1 MKKLSTLLMLLVFLT
16 LPALAQ
22 MGQYR
27 GRLSDEDQKRFDSY
41 YQRWLD
47 YKRTNNR
54 DQVISMEERMQDV
67 MRHYNIPA
75 SVPYDAIAS
84 SAFRGNYRQY
94 RHLLSAEDQERFD
107 SYYQRWQEYR
117 RTNNRD
123 EIISMEK
130 RMEDVMVR
138 YNIPLTVPYRAISTS
153 ASDDYDYDAD
163 RDRDHWRRRLEPDDQ
178 RRFDSYYTGWL
189 KYRRTDDRDQVASM
203 ENRMRDLM
211 RQYDIPEDVPF
222 NQVASSDVP
231 QSEYGNLSII
241 SASYGYGD
249 RAANVTERLRRL
261 VQNGQLSIT
270 VNNDS
275 MAGDPAPN
283 QPKQLDLTY
292 SYRGRTRSVTV
303 MEGDRLSLP

>member
-1 MKKLSTLLMLLVFLT
+1 MKKLSTLLMLLVFLI

-27 GRLSDEDQKRFDSY
+27 GRLSPEDQKRFDSY

-54 DQVISMEERMQDV
+54 DQVVSMEERMQDV

-130 RMEDVMVR
+130 RMEDVMVG

-153 ASDDYDYDAD
+153 AADDYHDDAD
-163 RDRDHWRRRLEPDDQ
+163 RDGDHWRRRLEPDDQ
-178 RRFDSYYTGWL
+178 SRFDSYYTRWL
-189 KYRRTDDRDQVASM
+189 EYGRTQDRDQVASM

-211 RQYDIPEDVPF
+211 RQYHIPEDVPF
-222 NQVASSDVP
+222 NQVASPDVP
-231 QSEYGNLSII
+231 QSDYGDLGII

-249 RAANVTERLRRL
+249 RAADVTGQVRSLL
-261 VQNGQLSIT
+261 QNGHLSIT

-283 QPKQLDLTY
+283 HPKKLDLTY
-292 SYRGRTRSVTV
+292 SYHGRIRRVTV
-303 MEGDRLSLP
+303 LEGDTLSLP